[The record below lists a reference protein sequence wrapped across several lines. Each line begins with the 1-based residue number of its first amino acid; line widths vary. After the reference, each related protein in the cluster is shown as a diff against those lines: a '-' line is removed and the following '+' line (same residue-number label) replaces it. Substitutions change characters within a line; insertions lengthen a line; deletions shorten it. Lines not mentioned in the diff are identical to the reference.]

1 MALGSA
7 YNIRG
12 LSASEVARR
21 AGLSESYISRL
32 MKGKRRPSSD
42 ALERIARA
50 LGVSM
55 EDLQTEMRA
64 IREIAKAPRRAA

>member
-64 IREIAKAPRRAA
+64 IREIAKVPRRAA